1 MGYNYLTK
9 KEAEMEPK
17 LVDAQIALGLKTCKT
32 GKDVLNLLEDVRLHE
47 RDQIKKY
54 VKSEIEELGRKEVSS
69 MAEQMM
75 KSGRIYALKDVYGKL
90 LRRLYYG

>member
-17 LVDAQIALGLKTCKT
+17 SVDARIISYLKTCKT
-32 GKDVLNLLEDVRLHE
+32 TTELFNLLEDVRLHE

-54 VKSEIEELGRKEVSS
+54 MKSEIEELGRKEVST
-69 MAEQMM
+69 MAEQLM

>member
-9 KEAEMEPK
+9 EEAEMEPR
-17 LVDAQIALGLKTCKT
+17 LVNAQIVLGLKTCKT

-54 VKSEIEELGRKEVSS
+54 VKSEFEELDQKEVST
-69 MAEQMM
+69 MAEQLM
-75 KSGRIYALKDVYGKL
+75 KSGRIYALKDVYKTIS
-90 LRRLYYG
+90 RRLYYG